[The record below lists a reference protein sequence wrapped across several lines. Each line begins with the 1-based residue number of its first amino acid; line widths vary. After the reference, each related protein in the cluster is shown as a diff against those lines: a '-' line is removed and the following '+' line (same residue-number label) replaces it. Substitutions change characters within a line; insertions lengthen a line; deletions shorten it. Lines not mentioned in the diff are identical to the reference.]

1 MEHFQV
7 SDVTVLIPG
16 NFVDSILVVELV
28 QFLDAGFHDRIHVSI
43 GSQVQLH
50 IHVYTYT
57 QSHLDPGIHDC
68 IHVIVGSFLSEECDN

>member
-28 QFLDAGFHDRIHVSI
+28 QFLDAGFHDCIHVSI

-50 IHVYTYT
+50 IHV
-57 QSHLDPGIHDC
+57 
-68 IHVIVGSFLSEECDN
+68 